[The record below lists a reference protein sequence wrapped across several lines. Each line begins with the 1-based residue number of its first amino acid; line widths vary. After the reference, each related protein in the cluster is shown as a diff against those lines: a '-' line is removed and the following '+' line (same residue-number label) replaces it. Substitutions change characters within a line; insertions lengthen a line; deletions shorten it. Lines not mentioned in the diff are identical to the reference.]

1 MLHPSSIF
9 GSKLCSH
16 LNGSLQE
23 LLKSRFGDI
32 SFVLSLGG
40 LGAGRGHS
48 TWGQHVGLFIR
59 RFGRGAPVLSAGCS
73 AWPLRANL
81 LLTAEM
87 SAVLPRVNVSFRP
100 SCLAVEGELSTSPA
114 SPSRGGHKPSCR
126 KPEGKA
132 ACEDSA
138 VQLRRGRSSS
148 KPSRAAAELSCCGHT
163 LGDVR
168 PGGTKRLR

>member
-59 RFGRGAPVLSAGCS
+59 RFGTGAPVLSAGCS

-138 VQLRRGRSSS
+138 VQLRRGE
-148 KPSRAAAELSCCGHT
+148 AAPNPAEQPQSCPAVGTHWETCGQ
-163 LGDVR
+163 
-168 PGGTKRLR
+168 GGRNV